1 MKQYFAH
8 STAIYWIVTLVSWYA
23 SHHQTLGNSQP
34 WCRCVNTRL
43 QDCFCY
49 SFVERATDTRAA
61 STVSRELNQHLIHS
75 VNKKKQWKDWFTCN
89 IIMVHTDVPW
99 SYISHI
105 NMKVVVGGSQYTTQH
120 RAHVMIH
127 TMCMHACKATLW
139 CGGTYRSADTLRW
152 WSHQLSN
159 QRTADMWGVD
169 SDLWF

>member
-75 VNKKKQWKDWFTCN
+75 VNKKKWKDWFTCN

-105 NMKVVVGGSQYTTQH
+105 NMKVVVGGGHSIRLNIVLMWWYTQC
-120 RAHVMIH
+120 A
-127 TMCMHACKATLW
+127 CMHARRRFDVGELTGVQTLYD
-139 CGGTYRSADTLRW
+139 GGRI
-152 WSHQLSN
+152 N
-159 QRTADMWGVD
+159 
-169 SDLWF
+169 